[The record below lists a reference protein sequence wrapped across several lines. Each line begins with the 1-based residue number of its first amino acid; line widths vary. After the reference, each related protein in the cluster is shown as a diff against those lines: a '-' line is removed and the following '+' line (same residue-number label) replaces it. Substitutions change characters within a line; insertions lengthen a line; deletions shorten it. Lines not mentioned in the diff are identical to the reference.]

1 MPSHSLRL
9 CWCNSDR
16 GHKSSARPRVQ
27 LRPKAAAAKP
37 ENGADFSEH
46 LADFSRKRGG
56 FLGGKLPKHGQKIT
70 IAGRILPV
78 RLAEILRRN
87 FLMMEVNEFLTVF
100 GTSNYDEWADNIS
113 FSSNEN
119 DILKIAVVHDDFGG
133 AYVRASAVEE
143 MLEHLAKI
151 LNNKYYVEY
160 DAEKVKFCVG
170 SYYSNT

>member
-1 MPSHSLRL
+1 MV
-9 CWCNSDR
+9 
-16 GHKSSARPRVQ
+16 K
-27 LRPKAAAAKP
+27 
-37 ENGADFSEH
+37 
-46 LADFSRKRGG
+46 
-56 FLGGKLPKHGQKIT
+56 
-70 IAGRILPV
+70 
-78 RLAEILRRN
+78 
-87 FLMMEVNEFLTVF
+87 VNECLTVF
-100 GTSNYDEWADNIS
+100 GTSNYDAWADNIS

-119 DILKIAVVHDDFGG
+119 DILKIAVEHDDFGG